1 MNAGERVQ
9 GLGRGEE
16 KKRKGKE
23 KKKKEGKRKYLL
35 EFWSK
40 N

>member
-16 KKRKGKE
+16 KERKGKE